1 MPVVKYGKTPSASGT
16 TLSGKD
22 PNIIKG
28 YGGRGKGYI
37 DKQMYPEAI
46 RDLNKAL
53 ELKTDYSDAY
63 YNRGLANYFLAKQ
76 NQDAGNMNEAMNY
89 YELSIRD
96 NSDAIKYNPQLARAY
111 YNRSGNYFILKK
123 IRSGIAGCIKGKRTG
138 DAS

>member
-1 MPVVKYGKTPSASGT
+1 
-16 TLSGKD
+16 
-22 PNIIKG
+22 
-28 YGGRGKGYI
+28 
-37 DKQMYPEAI
+37 MYPEAI

-76 NQDAGNMNEAMNY
+76 NQDAGNMNDAMNY

-96 NSDAIKYNPQLARAY
+96 NSDAIKYNPKLARAY

-123 IRSGIAGCIKGKRTG
+123 YDEALQ
-138 DAS
+138 DALKAKELGMEIDQAYLDVLNKNSLPGNNPVQ